1 VSVAHLD
8 AEAMAFFASRPNDA
22 PSVIAD
28 AKIREYAERQGG
40 RTLAYWRLCLG
51 RIWGDPI
58 MMTSDEVAKRL
69 GWSVAEADE
78 INDQTMRACG
88 WR

>member
-1 VSVAHLD
+1 MSVAHLD
-8 AEAMAFFASRPNDA
+8 AEAMAFFASRPSDDPA
-22 PSVIAD
+22 VIAD
-28 AKIREYAERQGG
+28 AKIREYAEQQGG
-40 RTLAYWRLCLG
+40 HTLAYWRLCLG

-69 GWSVAEADE
+69 GWSLTEAEA
-78 INDQTMRACG
+78 INAETMRACG